1 MKMIYS
7 GPSMNPLLKAGDCL
21 EVIPYVNRKI
31 HSGDVVIFKNP
42 QKEHYVVHR
51 VISINLQGVK
61 TKGDNNH
68 TIDPWILSPDDICGQ
83 VVNSIKKNKKK
94 LIIHGSLSAKIL
106 ARVLRLKKM
115 AVLTIFKIF
124 RPGNYFLSK
133 EFVGKGL
140 LSGLVKTQVVY
151 FHRPEGIEIQL
162 ILGHRVIGRSRPGN
176 VHWKIRRLFRLLVN
190 ERTLPNKSTHYLK

>member
-7 GPSMNPLLKAGDCL
+7 GSSMNPILKDGDCL

-42 QKEHYVVHR
+42 KKEHYVVHR

-68 TIDPWILSPDDICGQ
+68 TIDPWILSPDDIRGQ
-83 VVNSIKKNKKK
+83 VVNSIQKNKKK
-94 LIIHGSLSAKIL
+94 ISIYDSLSAKIL

-115 AVLTIFKIF
+115 AVLTILKIF
-124 RPGNYFLSK
+124 RSANYFPTK
-133 EFVGKGL
+133 QFIGKGL
-140 LSGLVKTQVVY
+140 LSGLVKTQVVR
-151 FHRPEGIEIQL
+151 FHRPEGIEMQL
-162 ILGHRVIGRSRPGN
+162 ILGQRVIGRSRPGN
-176 VHWKIRRLFRLLVN
+176 VHWKIRRLFRFLVD
-190 ERTLPNKSTHYLK
+190 ERNLPTKTTNYRK